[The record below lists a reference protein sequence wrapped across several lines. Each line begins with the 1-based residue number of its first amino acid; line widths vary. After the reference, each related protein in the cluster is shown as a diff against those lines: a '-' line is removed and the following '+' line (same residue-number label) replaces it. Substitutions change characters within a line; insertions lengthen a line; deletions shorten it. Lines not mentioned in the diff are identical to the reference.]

1 MGNDCA
7 DENFQVRQTDGLV
20 LRRAASLADNHD
32 LATPSA
38 AVFLLRKTKNKI
50 KSVLHNFADRVEVRA
65 LFMKITTSCCKIR

>member
-1 MGNDCA
+1 VGNDCA
-7 DENFQVRQTDGLV
+7 DENLQVRSPRRHGLI
-20 LRRAASLADNHD
+20 LRAAPLPDNHD

-65 LFMKITTSCCKIR
+65 LFMKRTTLC